1 MELHRCASRAR
12 VAGEVSRN
20 PMPRIHERLAL
31 ARTGGLLHPDEVVE
45 SGSGAGDGSK
55 VYLFNCECH
64 TFEEVITQLVKAVPG
79 MTRAAA
85 EEIAWRVH
93 TQGLAEVYRG
103 GLPECERVAAILAE
117 IGLIVQV
124 L

>member
-55 VYLFNCECH
+55 VYLFN
-64 TFEEVITQLVKAVPG
+64 
-79 MTRAAA
+79 
-85 EEIAWRVH
+85 
-93 TQGLAEVYRG
+93 
-103 GLPECERVAAILAE
+103 
-117 IGLIVQV
+117 
-124 L
+124 